1 MKLITLHVQFL
12 SVLIVFCTIFSGI
25 ASANTIVVEDL
36 SGSNTAEDL
45 VNILLGENSN
55 VTVSN
60 ITVTGSNQAIGEFS
74 NGGSL
79 GFDTGVVMTSG
90 LVSDVPKS
98 MDTEIDTNLGE
109 AGDADLDTLIDGS
122 TNDATVLEFD
132 FIPEKSVITFNY
144 RFASD
149 DFPYDFDD
157 AFGLFVNDDNIA
169 LLPNGDVVAV
179 TNIKGTEYY
188 DDSNLNNAFSGSS
201 IVLSAEAT
209 VAAGELNHMKFAIAD
224 TDDSW
229 VDSGV
234 FIEGNSFIS
243 NTAPNAPADPLCE
256 GETNPTNITDSTP
269 EFSWNFSDP
278 DANDTQSAYQIIVGT
293 AEDGSDMWDSGKIS
307 SSSSTDI
314 AYEGSS
320 LEAGITYHWKVKTW
334 DNQGS
339 ESEYCADQT
348 FDFIDSPDP
357 IPPKFNS
364 TPEAFFINND
374 GTSRDVN
381 TNFTFA
387 YSGENVSPMT
397 QLNNSSVTAVTA
409 NFSTIPGEPAGQI
422 PFEYHGE
429 GIFTLLNHK
438 LPDSEPGIYYITILA
453 NSSGQMNSTIC
464 PVMLN
469 FNPKTDISGLA
480 NPNTTDWTTIDDLT
494 NVSNLTFEANDGNG
508 NVIGSMEFT
517 ETVNL
522 CDIEFAQKLQQFGE
536 YVNFATAQTT
546 LDSENLSRLN
556 ISSNL
561 TMQGLESFENQP
573 GILLNDQPILQTGQ
587 TSNGS
592 VSGLQ
597 WDAENGTLSFSTEHW
612 STYTADGEAPEVNPN
627 SPVAEIIGP
636 GNLLELN
643 VSVSDTSTVSSVV
656 VNVSNINST
665 IDEAILSNNNGYWT
679 NNSVVADVAIDGRYD
694 LNINATDAVGNSNS
708 SVNCSVIMDS
718 FPPEIEISGN
728 FTQWQN
734 SSALI
739 DVSLNDDNEIGK
751 VKWDSG
757 DYGTSHF
764 ATNGNEISSPYDF
777 TVTSNGSYTVYA
789 QDAAGNDNISVV
801 HVSKID
807 TSDAIIIFGT
817 NGNNTYSNIHSTT
830 VSASDALS
838 GIEKLEYSWTQT
850 EESAGIW
857 EEFTN
862 DATLNKESVDGN
874 WYLHIK
880 ATDNAGN
887 INHSVSNVFKFDS
900 NSPEI
905 NAVGHPVNVNTG
917 DTIEIGFNVTDNI
930 GITSTEFNIS
940 TNDTA
945 ELTKN
950 DNWYNYTLNVPVDS
964 VEDIVFNATFYDDAG
979 NLNASGDK
987 TINVSD
993 NISPV
998 IQHIVYEEEV
1008 NNSDTVEIGFNVA
1021 DNIGITSTEFNIT
1034 TNETAELN
1042 ENGKWYNYTLNVPI
1056 DSVEDIVFNATF
1068 YDDAG
1073 NLNASDDK
1081 TINVSDNI
1089 DPVIQDIV
1097 YEEDVNT
1104 GQTTVIGFNV
1114 TDNIEITST
1123 EFNISTNDTSE
1134 LTKNDNWYN
1143 YTLNVPI
1150 DSVEDIVFNATFYDD
1165 AGNLNASD
1173 DKTINVSDNIK
1184 PSYQWINKVQ
1194 SANTSDNITIKVNAT
1209 DNIGVE
1215 TYNITVDGE
1224 EYQMINDSG
1233 NYTHN
1238 ISISA
1243 SDSGTLVSSI
1253 TYNCTFGDVTGNM
1266 NSTGNVVIDV
1276 SILPIA
1282 DFSANVTRGTTP
1294 LSVEFTD
1301 NSSGL
1306 VEDWNWDFGDGNIS
1320 TDQNPSHVFGAG
1332 NFTVNLTVNNS
1343 NGTSSKYLNIRAA
1356 EEPAYVVSPNETEL
1370 LSTYGDEENFS
1381 INSTLYCSYE
1391 WSIDGTPLN
1400 GTGVTLYNNNT
1411 NDSAHMSYCNVNAS
1425 QYIDQEDFF
1434 MDVYNISAHVSNES
1448 IGRTDVFSW
1457 EWTVTKSSANDA
1469 DDIDQIINTTPQVN
1483 TSGNES
1489 HVRFN
1494 TSNQTSKKT
1503 GVECSID
1510 FVSFNTSNETDD
1522 IQIKIEVL
1530 NTSALNESEI
1540 DFSKASVYQYM
1551 DISFNNESLVND
1563 GSKNRSIEF
1572 KVMNNV
1578 DGGSLIINTVYLKH
1592 KGTSGWQSYEP
1603 ELLRN
1608 DGTYSYFIVRDIS
1621 GFSPFAVTA
1630 DYEYDTGTA
1639 ADDGIPAYL
1648 KLQML
1653 QNRSATMDEEE
1664 VVTPESESD
1673 SDAVQEDTTS
1683 DSSKQTTD
1691 DVSKPDEKD
1700 GKQSLFIGIGVLVLI
1715 AILVLVFKKRE
1726 N

>member
-1 MKLITLHVQFL
+1 MAMADSGEDSSIGGVRAAEKDGCMFLGSDFIEVGILPNGGFGADTNAPESFFGSERSGGIGLYADLDGFYNDTYDYRYDYFLPGSPEERWSVGFMKDGTKYSDSNGRNAGYNIPTTITNITNSKTGHITVDSIYEDKLVINQTYELKPTERFL
-12 SVLIVFCTIFSGI
+12 KVNVTLTNAGPDMMENVRYQRSFDPDNGVDVGCNYATK
-25 ASANTIVVEDL
+25 NTIVSQQGTSNKAIVKAELKDGDL
-36 SGSNTAEDL
+36 
-45 VNILLGENSN
+45 
-55 VTVSN
+55 
-60 ITVTGSNQAIGEFS
+60 
-74 NGGSL
+74 
-79 GFDTGVVMTSG
+79 
-90 LVSDVPKS
+90 
-98 MDTEIDTNLGE
+98 
-109 AGDADLDTLIDGS
+109 
-122 TNDATVLEFD
+122 
-132 FIPEKSVITFNY
+132 
-144 RFASD
+144 
-149 DFPYDFDD
+149 
-157 AFGLFVNDDNIA
+157 
-169 LLPNGDVVAV
+169 
-179 TNIKGTEYY
+179 
-188 DDSNLNNAFSGSS
+188 
-201 IVLSAEAT
+201 
-209 VAAGELNHMKFAIAD
+209 
-224 TDDSW
+224 
-229 VDSGV
+229 
-234 FIEGNSFIS
+234 
-243 NTAPNAPADPLCE
+243 
-256 GETNPTNITDSTP
+256 
-269 EFSWNFSDP
+269 
-278 DANDTQSAYQIIVGT
+278 
-293 AEDGSDMWDSGKIS
+293 
-307 SSSSTDI
+307 STDI
-314 AYEGSS
+314 GQISSIPIFYYTQDEDARVSYGSS
-320 LEAGITYHWKVKTW
+320 GLIPNNPPYGDLDWDSAPSEGDSVEADSYI
-334 DNQGS
+334 
-339 ESEYCADQT
+339 ALT
-348 FDFIDSPDP
+348 FNKSSLAPGQSVDYTFYIGLTKNIDETISDVEEDAGNTDSSPS
-357 IPPKFNS
+357 IFNS

-374 GTSRDVN
+374 GTNRDVN

-387 YSGENVSPMT
+387 YSGENVSLMT

-429 GIFTLLNHK
+429 GIFTLLNHT

-556 ISSNL
+556 VSSNL
-561 TMQGLESFENQP
+561 TMRGLESFDSQP

-636 GNLLELN
+636 GSLLELN

-656 VNVSNINST
+656 VNVSSINNT
-665 IDEAILSNNNGYWT
+665 IDEAILSNNNDYWT
-679 NNSVVADVAIDGRYD
+679 NNSVIADVTIDGQYD

-718 FPPEIEISGN
+718 LPPEIEISGN

-739 DVSLNDDNEIGK
+739 DVSLNDDNEIAK

-757 DYGTSHF
+757 DYEASHF

-789 QDAAGNDNISVV
+789 QDAAGNENISVV

-807 TSDAIIIFGT
+807 TTDAIVIFGT

-850 EESAGIW
+850 EESAGSW
-857 EEFTN
+857 QGFTN
-862 DATLNKESVDGN
+862 DAILSKEDVDGD
-874 WYLHIK
+874 WYLHIR
-880 ATDNAGN
+880 ATDNASN

-905 NAVGHPVNVNTG
+905 NAVEHPVNVNTG

-993 NISPV
+993 NIPPV
-998 IQHIVYEEEV
+998 IQYIVYEEDV
-1008 NNSDTVEIGFNVA
+1008 NTGQTTVISFNVT
-1021 DNIGITSTEFNIT
+1021 DNIEITSTEFNIS
-1034 TNETAELN
+1034 TNDTAELN
-1042 ENGKWYNYTLNVPI
+1042 ENGNWYNYTLNVPI

-1073 NLNASDDK
+1073 NYNASGDK

-1089 DPVIQDIV
+1089 APVIQYIV

-1114 TDNIEITST
+1114 SDNIGITST

-1143 YTLNVPI
+1143 YTLNVPM

-1165 AGNLNASD
+1165 AGNYNTSG

-1184 PSYQWINKVQ
+1184 PSYNWSDKVQ
-1194 SANTSDNITIKVNAT
+1194 SANTGDNITIKINAT

-1215 TYNITVDGE
+1215 MYNITVDGE
-1224 EYQMINDSG
+1224 EYQMKEDSG

-1238 ISISA
+1238 ISIPA

-1253 TYNCTFGDVTGNM
+1253 TYNCTFGDAAGNM
-1266 NSTGNVVIDV
+1266 NSTGDVVIDV

-1282 DFSANVTRGTTP
+1282 DFSANVTRGTQP

-1306 VEDWNWDFGDGNIS
+1306 VDTWNWDFGDGNTS
-1320 TDQNPSHVFGAG
+1320 TNQGPSHVFGAG
-1332 NFTVNLTVNNS
+1332 NFTVNLTVNNT
-1343 NGTSSKYLNIRAA
+1343 NGTSTKYLNIRAA
-1356 EEPAYVVSPNETEL
+1356 YEPAYTVSPNKTEL
-1370 LSTYGDEENFS
+1370 LTTYGEERNFN
-1381 INSTLYCSYE
+1381 INSTLYSSYE
-1391 WSIDGTPLN
+1391 WFIDGTPLN

-1411 NDSAHMSYCNVNAS
+1411 DDSAHMSYCNVNTS
-1425 QYIDQEDFF
+1425 QYINQDDFF
-1434 MDVYNISAHVSNES
+1434 MDVYNVSAHVSNES
-1448 IGRTDVFSW
+1448 LGRTDVFSW
-1457 EWTVTKSSANDA
+1457 QWTVTKSSANDA
-1469 DDIDQIINTTPQVN
+1469 DDIDQIINTIPQVN

-1540 DFSKASVYQYM
+1540 DFSKGSVYQYM

-1578 DGGSLIINTVYLKH
+1578 DGGSLLIDTVYLKH
-1592 KGTSGWQSYEP
+1592 KSTSGWQSYEP

-1608 DGTYSYFIVRDIS
+1608 DGTYSYFIVRDIP

-1630 DYEYDTGTA
+1630 DYKYDSGSKS
-1639 ADDGIPAYL
+1639 DDGIPAYL

-1653 QNRSATMDEEE
+1653 QNGSVTMDDEEI
-1664 VVTPESESD
+1664 VTPEPESD
-1673 SDAVQEDTTS
+1673 SGTVQEDTTS
-1683 DSSKQTTD
+1683 DSSEQTTD
-1691 DVSKPDEKD
+1691 DVPKSDEED
-1700 GKQSLFIGIGVLVLI
+1700 SSQSLFIGIGVLALI